1 MSFIASIRQLFYP
14 AEFRIAPPDMP
25 LKFYSILE
33 RYFASGD
40 ADDSREQHRIRVFDR
55 SGPSGEFPQFLAQL
69 ATGLWRLK
77 QTMVKPGTEEPL
89 EETRRGWRHFS
100 SLWDLLIENE
110 IEIRDHTGAPYQAG
124 MPVSVIAFQPTQGIK
139 HEQIVETIRPTI
151 FYKKQILQ
159 VGEVI
164 VASPPATEDNRI

>member
-14 AEFRIAPPDMP
+14 AEFRIAPPGMP

-33 RYFASGD
+33 RYFASGEEGD
-40 ADDSREQHRIRVFDR
+40 TREPHRIRVFDR
-55 SGPSGEFPQFLAQL
+55 SGPPGEFPQFLAQL

-77 QTMVKPGTEEPL
+77 QNMVKPGTEEPL
-89 EETRRGWRHFS
+89 EEMRRGWRQFS
-100 SLWDLLIENE
+100 SLWDLLAEND
-110 IEIRDHTGAPYQAG
+110 IEIRDHTGSPYQAG
-124 MPVSVIAFQPTQGIK
+124 MALSVVAFQPTEGVT
-139 HEQIVETIRPTI
+139 HEQIIETIRPTV

-164 VASPPATEDNRI
+164 VASPPATDADRG